1 VTGTGFASGAVISW
15 NGTALATTFVSATQV
30 TAAVPANLIATAGT
44 ANVTEANSGGANS
57 NAAVF
62 TITTA
67 SGGLDFTSALR
78 IADLLDGGGWSTT
91 LIIQNE
97 DSVPVNYAF
106 NFWNDAGAAFALPF
120 ASGAPGTLSGTLPVG
135 GIAYAPTAGISATLM
150 QGWAEAAA
158 SGKIAV
164 SALFRFTAPGVPDSQ
179 GSVNGALSGS
189 NIYVP
194 FDNTS
199 GYITGVAM
207 ANTNATQ
214 PLSISMIFRT
224 DTGTQSAGQITLP
237 PHAHS
242 AFVLAS
248 SFPATAGAR
257 GSIQFITST
266 PDLTVLGERFTPS
279 LSFTTLNPF

>member
-1 VTGTGFASGAVISW
+1 VVSW
-15 NGTALATTFVSATQV
+15 NGTALATTLVSATQV

-62 TITTA
+62 TIITA

-78 IADLLDGGGWSTT
+78 VADVLDGGGWSTT

-106 NFWNDAGAAFALPF
+106 NFWNDAGTAFALPF

-135 GIAYAPTAGISATLM
+135 GVVYAPTAGLSASLM

-164 SALFRFTAPGVPDSQ
+164 SALLRFTSPGVPDSQ
-179 GSVNGALSGS
+179 GSVNAALSGS

-224 DTGTQSAGQITLP
+224 DTGTQSTGQITLP

-242 AFVLAS
+242 AIVLAN
-248 SFPATAGAR
+248 SFPATAGVR

>member
-1 VTGTGFASGAVISW
+1 
-15 NGTALATTFVSATQV
+15 
-30 TAAVPANLIATAGT
+30 
-44 ANVTEANSGGANS
+44 
-57 NAAVF
+57 
-62 TITTA
+62 
-67 SGGLDFTSALR
+67 
-78 IADLLDGGGWSTT
+78 LDGGGWSTT

-97 DSVPVNYAF
+97 DSAPVNYAF
-106 NFWNDAGAAFALPF
+106 NFWTDTGTTFALPF
-120 ASGAPGTLSGTLPVG
+120 ASGTPGILSGTLAVG
-135 GIAYAPTAGISATLM
+135 GIVYAPTAGISATLM

-164 SALFRFTAPGVPDSQ
+164 SALFRFTSPGVPDSQ
-179 GSVNGALSGS
+179 GSVNAALSGS
-189 NIYVP
+189 NIYLP
-194 FDNTS
+194 FDNTA
-199 GYITGVAM
+199 GYITGVAI

-224 DTGTQSAGQITLP
+224 DTGTPSTGQITLP

-248 SFPATAGAR
+248 GFPQTTGAR

-266 PDLTVLGERFTPS
+266 PDLVVLGERFTPS